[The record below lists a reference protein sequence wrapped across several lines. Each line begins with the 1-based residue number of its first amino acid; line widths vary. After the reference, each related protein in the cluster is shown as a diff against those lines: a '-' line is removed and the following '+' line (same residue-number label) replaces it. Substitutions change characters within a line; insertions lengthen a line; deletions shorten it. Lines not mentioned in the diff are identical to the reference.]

1 MAKMIVGVYSKN
13 ISFTENKTNDL
24 YITIDNENLF
34 FSVKNSTNGQ
44 FIAFEH
50 FKSVADEKGWESL
63 ILITQHNSKLINLHF
78 GNVFFVWNNSRFILT
93 KKVAKQTQVYYQ
105 QELNLVH
112 GANNTD
118 EVYFNAINDDLILA
132 YSVPDQLINL
142 LSKIFP
148 NGVWHHYTEYV
159 INKKIDN
166 NALICLLD
174 NQFCLKITKNGATQ
188 LINYFPL
195 EGANQN
201 IYQIINACNHISLD
215 TNNASINVLGYD
227 EDGHG
232 FVKTIANY
240 FKVGQVAE
248 SDEHWDNED
257 KGNCPNNIYTTYLI
271 Y

>member
-13 ISFTENKTNDL
+13 LSFTENKTNDL

-34 FSVKNSTNGQ
+34 FSVKDSIKGQ

-50 FKSVADEKGWESL
+50 FKRVTDEKGWDPL
-63 ILITQHNSKLINLHF
+63 ILFTQHNSKLISLHF

-93 KKVAKQTQVYYQ
+93 KKVAKQTPIYYQ

-112 GANNTD
+112 GVNNND
-118 EVYFNAINDDLILA
+118 EVYFNAIKDDLILA
-132 YSVPDQLINL
+132 YSVPDQLISL

-148 NGVWHHYTEYV
+148 SGVWHHYTEYV

-166 NALICLLD
+166 NTLICLLES
-174 NQFCLKITKNGATQ
+174 QFCLRITKNGAIQ

-195 EGANQN
+195 EGDNQN
-201 IYQIINACNHISLD
+201 FYQIMNACNHSSLN
-215 TNNASINVLGYD
+215 TNNASISVLGYD
-227 EDGHG
+227 EDSHG
-232 FVKTIANY
+232 FVKSMTNY
-240 FKVGQVAE
+240 FKEGQVAE

-257 KGNCPNNIYTTYLI
+257 KRNCPNNIYTTYLI